1 MNKNSWKVIKF
12 IIGVLSLL
20 LTFLKQDEDE
30 SNEPINSSDY
40 E

>member
-12 IIGVLSLL
+12 IIGVLTLL
-20 LTFLKQDEDE
+20 LTYLKQDDE
-30 SNEPINSSDY
+30 SDESLNSSDY

>member
-12 IIGVLSLL
+12 IIGVLTLL
-20 LTFLKQDEDE
+20 LTYLKQDD
-30 SNEPINSSDY
+30 SDEPINTNDY

>member
-12 IIGVLSLL
+12 IIGVLTLL
-20 LTFLKQDEDE
+20 LTYLKQDDE
-30 SNEPINSSDY
+30 SDEPLNSSDY

>member
-20 LTFLKQDEDE
+20 LTFLKQDEE
-30 SNEPINSSDY
+30 SDKPINSTDY

>member
-20 LTFLKQDEDE
+20 LTYLKQDDE
-30 SNEPINSSDY
+30 SDEPINSPDY

>member
-12 IIGVLSLL
+12 IIGVLTLL
-20 LTFLKQDEDE
+20 LTYLKQDESD
-30 SNEPINSSDY
+30 EPINSPDY

>member
-12 IIGVLSLL
+12 IIGVLTLL
-20 LTFLKQDEDE
+20 LTYLKQDDE
-30 SNEPINSSDY
+30 SDEPLNNTDY